1 MQRSST
7 VRALMLAATAAL
19 AAAVPASAVTTV
31 TTVNGA
37 NWQIHDIAPPK
48 LDTGSIRAISD
59 NAFYGFGG
67 IRVRVS
73 GVPASDPS
81 ARLNGELMRGFGLT
95 FDGEDAFKTAA
106 PIVLGGVA
114 ISRDI
119 KLSKPGNWTRWID
132 SFANTTQRTI
142 TVDVAFGGSAGQ
154 NSGSNQS
161 VVQATSSGDAR
172 DRHRRH
178 LGPGRQPGGQ
188 RRQLARPARRGA
200 RHAGAAPATS
210 SATRS
215 ATRCPPPAWRP
226 TSTPTRTR

>member
-37 NWQIHDIAPPK
+37 GWQIHDIAPPK

-73 GVPASDPS
+73 DIGANDPS

-95 FDGEDAFKTAA
+95 FDGED
-106 PIVLGGVA
+106 
-114 ISRDI
+114 
-119 KLSKPGNWTRWID
+119 
-132 SFANTTQRTI
+132 
-142 TVDVAFGGSAGQ
+142 
-154 NSGSNQS
+154 
-161 VVQATSSGDAR
+161 SGDSIG
-172 DRHRRH
+172 DEWN
-178 LGPGRQPGGQ
+178 LQVGQ
-188 RRQLARPARRGA
+188 QFHKRLRGDFIFGDFQSSDP
-200 RHAGAAPATS
+200 RAAYQDTMKVWVMLTASLP
-210 SATRS
+210 
-215 ATRCPPPAWRP
+215 
-226 TSTPTRTR
+226 